1 MFKQTKK
8 IILASLVIGS
18 ISNAYALRL
27 PGLPFELPDP
37 QTQTSNNDE
46 GQTNLSRP
54 APTANSSNTNNNNN
68 AKNFFASQS
77 GAVQSLNAALR
88 DLSTSQSIFASALDL
103 KEEASVAQ
111 ANANSLAKG
120 DLTGKDDIKK
130 TVNSTVE
137 VQRKIDE
144 KMALGQKMDAKAKAK
159 FATGI
164 PFYNSGSVHLFNTA
178 TQAASTAMSLSQ
190 MRDLNSLIQAASLV
204 YIATEAPNLVS
215 SFSNTTKTITTFSSA
230 NGIDTSKL
238 NEAKKALGD

>member
-1 MFKQTKK
+1 MHTKIK
-8 IILASLVIGS
+8 RIILASLLVGG

-27 PGLPFELPDP
+27 PGIPFDLPDG
-37 QTQTSNNDE
+37 QTQQTDSDQNKTNDS
-46 GQTNLSRP
+46 QPVP
-54 APTANSSNTNNNNN
+54 ANNNNGV
-68 AKNFFASQS
+68 KNFFASKS

-88 DLSTSQSIFASALDL
+88 DLSLSQSIFATALDL

-111 ANANSLAKG
+111 ANAESLAKG

-164 PFYNSGSVHLFNTA
+164 PYYSSGSVHLFKTGA
-178 TQAASTAMSLSQ
+178 QAASTAMSLSQ
-190 MRDLNSLIQAASLV
+190 LRDVNSLIQAASLV
-204 YIATEAPNLVS
+204 YIATEAPTLIS
-215 SFSNTTKTITTFSSA
+215 SFSNTTKTISNFSSA

-238 NEAKKALGD
+238 NEAKKALGE

>member
-1 MFKQTKK
+1 M
-8 IILASLVIGS
+8 GG

-27 PGLPFELPDP
+27 PGIPFDLPDG
-37 QTQTSNNDE
+37 QTQQTDSDQNKTNDS
-46 GQTNLSRP
+46 QPVP
-54 APTANSSNTNNNNN
+54 ANNNNGV
-68 AKNFFASQS
+68 KNFFASKS

-88 DLSTSQSIFASALDL
+88 DLSLSQSIFATALDL

-111 ANANSLAKG
+111 ANAESLAKG

-164 PFYNSGSVHLFNTA
+164 PYYSSGSVHLFKTGA
-178 TQAASTAMSLSQ
+178 QAASTAMSLSQ
-190 MRDLNSLIQAASLV
+190 LRDLNSLIQAASLV
-204 YIATEAPNLVS
+204 YIATEVPTLIS
-215 SFSNTTKTITTFSSA
+215 SFSKF
-230 NGIDTSKL
+230 
-238 NEAKKALGD
+238 AL

>member
-1 MFKQTKK
+1 MHKK
-8 IILASLVIGS
+8 IKRIILASLLVGG

-27 PGLPFELPDP
+27 PGIPFDLPDG
-37 QTQTSNNDE
+37 QTQQTDSDQNKTNDS
-46 GQTNLSRP
+46 QPVP
-54 APTANSSNTNNNNN
+54 ANNNNGV
-68 AKNFFASQS
+68 KNFFASKS

-88 DLSTSQSIFASALDL
+88 DLSLSQSIFATALDL

-111 ANANSLAKG
+111 ANAESLAKG

-164 PFYNSGSVHLFNTA
+164 PYYNSGSVHLFKTGA
-178 TQAASTAMSLSQ
+178 QAASTAMSLSQ
-190 MRDLNSLIQAASLV
+190 LRDLNSLIQAASLV
-204 YIATEAPNLVS
+204 YIATEAPTLIS
-215 SFSNTTKTITTFSSA
+215 SFSNTTKTISNFSSA

-238 NEAKKALGD
+238 NEAKKALGE